1 MKMDFCWDLP
11 QHLERKMKRMNKD
24 KESVVE
30 LMVAV
35 YETINTKMALMSGMT
50 EEEVESKTNEARP
63 AMVYFMSEIYNKLD
77 ENDIL
82 AQQ

>member
-1 MKMDFCWDLP
+1 
-11 QHLERKMKRMNKD
+11 MKRMNKD

-35 YETINTKMALMSGMT
+35 YETINTKMALMSGMS
-50 EEEVESKTNEARP
+50 EEEVELKTSEGRP

-82 AQQ
+82 ITQ

>member
-1 MKMDFCWDLP
+1 MVFCWDPP
-11 QHLERKMKRMNKD
+11 QHLERKTEKMNKD

-35 YETINTKMALMSGMT
+35 YESINTKMALMSGMS
-50 EEEVESKTNEARP
+50 EEEVESKTKEAHP
-63 AMVYFMSEIYNKLD
+63 AMIYFMSEIYNKLD

-82 AQQ
+82 SQQ

>member
-1 MKMDFCWDLP
+1 
-11 QHLERKMKRMNKD
+11 MNKD

-35 YETINTKMALMSGMT
+35 YESINTKMALMSGMT
-50 EEEVESKTNEARP
+50 EEEVEEKTKEANP
-63 AMVYFMSEIYNKLD
+63 AMTYYMSQIYDKLD

>member
-1 MKMDFCWDLP
+1 MVFCWDLP

-24 KESVVE
+24 KDSVVE

-35 YETINTKMALMSGMT
+35 YESVNTKMALMSGMT

-63 AMVYFMSEIYNKLD
+63 AMTYFMSEIYNKLD

>member
-1 MKMDFCWDLP
+1 
-11 QHLERKMKRMNKD
+11 MNKD
-24 KESVVE
+24 KESVVQ

-35 YETINTKMALMSGMT
+35 YESINTKMALMSGMS
-50 EEEVESKTNEARP
+50 EEEVETKTKEANP

-82 AQQ
+82 AHE

>member
-1 MKMDFCWDLP
+1 MKMDFCWDPP

-35 YETINTKMALMSGMT
+35 YESINTKMALMSGMS
-50 EEEVESKTNEARP
+50 EEEIEAKTNEANP
-63 AMVYFMSEIYNKLD
+63 AMIYYMSEIYNKLD

>member
-1 MKMDFCWDLP
+1 MKI
-11 QHLERKMKRMNKD
+11 MNKD
-24 KESVVE
+24 KESVVQ

-35 YETINTKMALMSGMT
+35 YESINTKMALMSGMS
-50 EEEVESKTNEARP
+50 EEEVETKTKEANP

-82 AQQ
+82 AHE

>member
-1 MKMDFCWDLP
+1 MDFCWDLP

-24 KESVVE
+24 KDSVVE

-35 YETINTKMALMSGMT
+35 YESVNTKMALMSGMT
-50 EEEVESKTNEARP
+50 EEEVEAKTNEARP
-63 AMVYFMSEIYNKLD
+63 AMIYFMSEIYNKLD

-82 AQQ
+82 ALQ

>member
-1 MKMDFCWDLP
+1 
-11 QHLERKMKRMNKD
+11 MKRMNKD

-35 YETINTKMALMSGMT
+35 YESINTKMALMSGMS
-50 EEEVESKTNEARP
+50 EEEIEAKTNEANP
-63 AMVYFMSEIYNKLD
+63 AMIYYMSEIYNKLD

>member
-1 MKMDFCWDLP
+1 M
-11 QHLERKMKRMNKD
+11 Q
-24 KESVVE
+24 

-35 YETINTKMALMSGMT
+35 YESINTKMALMSGMS
-50 EEEVESKTNEARP
+50 EEEVETKTKEANP

>member
-1 MKMDFCWDLP
+1 MDFCWDLP
-11 QHLERKMKRMNKD
+11 QHSERKMKRMNKD
-24 KESVVE
+24 KDSVVE

-35 YETINTKMALMSGMT
+35 YESVNTKMALMSGMT

-82 AQQ
+82 ALQ

>member
-1 MKMDFCWDLP
+1 
-11 QHLERKMKRMNKD
+11 MKRMNKD
-24 KESVVE
+24 KDSVVE

-35 YETINTKMALMSGMT
+35 YESVNTKMALMSGMT

>member
-1 MKMDFCWDLP
+1 
-11 QHLERKMKRMNKD
+11 MKRMNKD
-24 KESVVE
+24 KESVVQ

-35 YETINTKMALMSGMT
+35 YESINTKMALMSGMT

-77 ENDIL
+77 ENDII

>member
-1 MKMDFCWDLP
+1 
-11 QHLERKMKRMNKD
+11 MKRMNKD
-24 KESVVE
+24 KDSVVE

-35 YETINTKMALMSGMT
+35 YESVNTKMALMSGMT

-63 AMVYFMSEIYNKLD
+63 AMTYFMSEIYNKLD

>member
-1 MKMDFCWDLP
+1 MK
-11 QHLERKMKRMNKD
+11 KMNKE

-35 YETINTKMALMSGMT
+35 YETINTKMALMSGMS
-50 EEEVESKTNEARP
+50 EEEVELKTSEGRP

-82 AQQ
+82 ITQ

>member
-1 MKMDFCWDLP
+1 
-11 QHLERKMKRMNKD
+11 MNKD
-24 KESVVE
+24 KDSVVE

-35 YETINTKMALMSGMT
+35 YESVNTKMALMSGMT

-82 AQQ
+82 ALQ

>member
-1 MKMDFCWDLP
+1 MDFCWDPP

-24 KESVVE
+24 KDSVVE

-35 YETINTKMALMSGMT
+35 YESVNTKMALMSGMT

-82 AQQ
+82 ALQ

>member
-1 MKMDFCWDLP
+1 MVFCWDLP

-35 YETINTKMALMSGMT
+35 YESINTKMALMSGMS
-50 EEEVESKTNEARP
+50 EEEIEEKTKEANP
-63 AMVYFMSEIYNKLD
+63 AMIYYMSEIYNKLD

>member
-1 MKMDFCWDLP
+1 
-11 QHLERKMKRMNKD
+11 MKRMNKD
-24 KESVVE
+24 KDSVVE

-35 YETINTKMALMSGMT
+35 YESVNTKMALMSGMT

-82 AQQ
+82 ALQ

>member
-1 MKMDFCWDLP
+1 MDFCWDPP

-35 YETINTKMALMSGMT
+35 YESINTKMALMSGMS
-50 EEEVESKTNEARP
+50 EEEIEAKTNEANP
-63 AMVYFMSEIYNKLD
+63 AMIYYMSEIYNKLD

>member
-1 MKMDFCWDLP
+1 
-11 QHLERKMKRMNKD
+11 
-24 KESVVE
+24 
-30 LMVAV
+30 
-35 YETINTKMALMSGMT
+35 MALMSGMT

>member
-1 MKMDFCWDLP
+1 MVFCWDLP

-24 KESVVE
+24 KDSVVE

-35 YETINTKMALMSGMT
+35 YESVNTKMALMSGMT
-50 EEEVESKTNEARP
+50 EEEVELKTNEARP

>member
-1 MKMDFCWDLP
+1 
-11 QHLERKMKRMNKD
+11 MKRMNKD

-30 LMVAV
+30 LMVTV

-82 AQQ
+82 SQ

>member
-1 MKMDFCWDLP
+1 
-11 QHLERKMKRMNKD
+11 MKRMNKD
-24 KESVVE
+24 KDSVVE

-35 YETINTKMALMSGMT
+35 YESVNTKMALMSGMT
-50 EEEVESKTNEARP
+50 EEEVELKTNEARP